1 MRMGSES
8 MAPAYRDVWTDE
20 LNRFLLLVMFGQGR
34 KEKSIVRE
42 DRKTIWKGIYFFLLN
57 SIYSILT
64 SLLQRTDKVGDQK

>member
-34 KEKSIVRE
+34 KEKSIE
-42 DRKTIWKGIYFFLLN
+42 KIEKLYG
-57 SIYSILT
+57 
-64 SLLQRTDKVGDQK
+64 KVYISFY